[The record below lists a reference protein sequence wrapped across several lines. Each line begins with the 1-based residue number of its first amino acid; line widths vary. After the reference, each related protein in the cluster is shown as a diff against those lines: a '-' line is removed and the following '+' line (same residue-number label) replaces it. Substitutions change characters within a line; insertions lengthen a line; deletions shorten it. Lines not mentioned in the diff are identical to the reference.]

1 MVLCLKQ
8 VFPHFGKGRTIII
21 PKKEILKISSC
32 VGFGSEWI
40 TRCGYLEDSEN
51 VEVEGVS

>member
-21 PKKEILKISSC
+21 PKKEILKISC
-32 VGFGSEWI
+32 VGFGNEWI
-40 TRCGYLEDSEN
+40 TRCSYLEDSEN
-51 VEVEGVS
+51 VKAEGVN